1 MMRTQ
6 ENCDRIVRM
15 RKYARA
21 ALLPVAVVL
30 IIGGGLFTAS
40 SYLLGAVVGIEEGMC
55 ADVEEDPDTGERLVY
70 CCLDE
75 IFLIEQQGAEE
86 EKAAF
91 MSALQRVTAMS
102 SDEATVFFEAP
113 YSGFIH
119 AQYGWKTICGPK
131 IACERCVLGPLCGNG
146 VLQEG
151 EECDDNNVISGD
163 GCSADCTQERIC
175 GNGRREPEEECD
187 DGNKISGDGCSP
199 SCKVEFVPTIAR
211 YCGNGVVEPGEE
223 CDDGNAVN
231 GDGCSATCT
240 EEAVLHPLPP
250 DAGTGALAESGTG
263 VIAVEPIVLPEQE
276 ETQEETSSSTPAAPE
291 PAPASDSA
299 QVLPCGNGIIEPPEE
314 CDDGNAFLL
323 DGCDRQCRIEQ
334 VFSADLCGN
343 GVLDPGEECD
353 VRGRKDTALCSV
365 NCTLKKQA
373 SSYCGDGVVTAG
385 EQCDDGNTAA
395 GDGCSPGCRIETA
408 MSRESLLCGN
418 ARRDPGEECD
428 DGNRTDGDGCSG
440 ACFWEYGSLGD
451 GIVQHAIGEQ
461 CEPASSDVPCTI
473 HGRFSLPHCGNGV
486 LNLREECDEGSG
498 NANVPGALCHT
509 DCSRAG
515 CGDSILD
522 SGEECDDGNVVS
534 GDGCSRTCNRE
545 RTGLTPAAMISPQ
558 EVDAVNAQLLL
569 ANRRRDLD
577 KTGPAAFLF
586 MAAGAAGGF
595 GWVRRK
601 RGN

>member
-1 MMRTQ
+1 MW
-6 ENCDRIVRM
+6 
-15 RKYARA
+15 KYAKA
-21 ALLPVAVVL
+21 AFLPAAVVL
-30 IIGGGLFTAS
+30 IIGGGVFTAS
-40 SYLLGAVVGIEEGMC
+40 SYLLGSVMGIEEGMC
-55 ADVEEDPDTGERLVY
+55 TDVEADPDTGERLVY

-75 IFLIEQQGAEE
+75 LFVLEKQGTEE

-91 MSALQRVTAMS
+91 VDALQGVAAMS
-102 SDEATVFFEAP
+102 SEDAAMFFEAP
-113 YSGFIH
+113 YAGALH
-119 AQYGWKTICGPK
+119 ARYGWQTVCGPK
-131 IACERCVLGPLCGNG
+131 IACERCSLGPLCGNG

-151 EECDDNNVISGD
+151 EECDDGNGVSGD
-163 GCSADCTQERIC
+163 GCSADCVQERIC
-175 GNGRREPEEECD
+175 GNGVVDPGEECD

-223 CDDGNAVN
+223 CDDGNKIS

-240 EEAVLHPLPP
+240 KEAVLHPLPP
-250 DAGTGALAESGTG
+250 DAGTGAMAESGTG
-263 VIAVEPIVLPEQE
+263 EIVVEPIVLPDQE
-276 ETQEETSSSTPAAPE
+276 EQAEEASSSLQAHTPE
-291 PAPASDSA
+291 PVPV
-299 QVLPCGNGIIEPPEE
+299 QVPPCGNGIIEPPEE

-334 VFSADLCGN
+334 VLSTDLCGN

-373 SSYCGDGVVTAG
+373 SAYCGDGVVTAG
-385 EQCDDGNTAA
+385 EQCDDGNTVA

-408 MSRESLLCGN
+408 MSRESPLCGN
-418 ARRDPGEECD
+418 RRIDPGEECD

-440 ACFWEYGSLGD
+440 ACFWEYGSFGD

-461 CEPASSDVPCTI
+461 CEITTEDVPCTI
-473 HGRFSLPHCGNGV
+473 HGRFYLPQCGNGA
-486 LNLREECDEGSG
+486 LDPREECDDGPG
-498 NANVPGALCHT
+498 NANVPGALCRT

-515 CGDSILD
+515 CGDGIID
-522 SGEECDDGNVVS
+522 PGEECDDGNVVS
-534 GDGCSRTCNRE
+534 GDGCSRTCRRE
-545 RTGLTPAAMISPQ
+545 RTGLTPTAMISPQ
-558 EVDAVNAQLLL
+558 EVNAVNAQLLL
-569 ANRRRDLD
+569 ASRRRDLD
-577 KTGPAAFLF
+577 KTGPAVLLF